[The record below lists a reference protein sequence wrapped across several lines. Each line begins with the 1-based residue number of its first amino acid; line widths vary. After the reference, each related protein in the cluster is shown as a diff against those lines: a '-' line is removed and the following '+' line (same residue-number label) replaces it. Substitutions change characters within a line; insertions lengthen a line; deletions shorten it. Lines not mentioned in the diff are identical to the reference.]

1 MSRTLVALAAVLTL
15 GLFQGVAS
23 AMNGMSGM
31 GQTTINVYGGMGG
44 MSGMS
49 GMSGMGAMAGQSI
62 PRQKVVYHINGD
74 EARMQSLA
82 LGNMQNHINAIGKD
96 NIDLKVVLHGDGL
109 ALLLYPDA
117 LAKTKMKAANA
128 NEEQQAKISGL
139 KQLGVQFQVCATT
152 LKSRNVDMKD
162 LYDVDQKDLVPSGV
176 AQLGILQ
183 SQGYAYVKP

>member
-1 MSRTLVALAAVLTL
+1 MKTKRTAMALAAALAL
-15 GLFQGVAS
+15 AGLHGTATAAEAQT
-23 AMNGMSGM
+23 GMAG
-31 GQTTINVYGGMGG
+31 
-44 MSGMS
+44 
-49 GMSGMGAMAGQSI
+49 MAGQAM

-82 LGNMQNHINAIGKD
+82 LGNIQNHINAVGKD

-117 LAKTKMKAANA
+117 LAKTKMRAANA

-139 KQLGVQFQVCATT
+139 KQLGVQLQVCATT
-152 LKSRNVDMKD
+152 LKGRNVDMKD
-162 LYDVDQKDLVPSGV
+162 LYDVDQKDIVPSGV
-176 AQLGILQ
+176 AQVGLLQ

>member
-1 MSRTLVALAAVLTL
+1 MEGMKRTIAALGAVLALT
-15 GLFQGVAS
+15 GLHGVAS
-23 AMNGMSGM
+23 AMNGMA
-31 GQTTINVYGGMGG
+31 G
-44 MSGMS
+44 MSGMAAQ
-49 GMSGMGAMAGQSI
+49 AM

-74 EARMQSLA
+74 DARLQSLA

-96 NIDLKVVLHGDGL
+96 NIDLKVVLHGDGV

-128 NEEQQAKISGL
+128 TEETQSKIAGL

-152 LKSRNVDMKD
+152 LKSRNVDAKD
-162 LYDVDQKDLVPSGV
+162 LYDFDQKDLVPSGV

-183 SQGYAYVKP
+183 SQGFAYVKP